1 MARLEKLLK
10 QVAKKIPFGPGP
22 RARLLK
28 TIKAAKAE
36 LRRYIQKLDK
46 LEREVSKLGAK
57 PPRR

>member
-1 MARLEKLLK
+1 MARLDRLLRH
-10 QVAKKIPFGPGP
+10 VANRIPFGPGP
-22 RARLLK
+22 RNRLLK

-46 LEREVSKLGAK
+46 LEREVRKLGPK